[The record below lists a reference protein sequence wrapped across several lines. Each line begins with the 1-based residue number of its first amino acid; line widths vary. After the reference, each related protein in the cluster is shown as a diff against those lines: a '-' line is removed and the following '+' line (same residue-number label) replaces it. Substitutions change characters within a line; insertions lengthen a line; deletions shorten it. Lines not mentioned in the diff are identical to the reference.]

1 MATMKRRHNLH
12 SSEKQDSV
20 YLMGDDFDGGAKTAR
35 AFAYQQPQPIYSSN
49 EVSAIY
55 KITKISRVD

>member
-1 MATMKRRHNLH
+1 
-12 SSEKQDSV
+12 
-20 YLMGDDFDGGAKTAR
+20 MGDDFDEGAKTAR

-49 EVSAIY
+49 EVSTIY